1 LFVFLVPMRGGTEKA
16 DLLSIAPTPF
26 AENQM
31 NAQADALP
39 QPKRV
44 VQRLGL
50 QPRRLTAI
58 GRKLARL
65 SEESLQH
72 FHQRI
77 HCYLSF
83 TAIQTNDGPTLG
95 FVVGPKLTL
104 HLKFRTQP

>member
-1 LFVFLVPMRGGTEKA
+1 LGREALFVFLVPMRGGTEKA
-16 DLLSIAPTPF
+16 DLLSIAPTPL

-39 QPKRV
+39 QPKRP

-50 QPRRLTAI
+50 QPRRLAAI

-65 SEESLQH
+65 SEESFQH
-72 FHQRI
+72 FRQPI

-83 TAIQTNDGPTLG
+83 TAIQMTD
-95 FVVGPKLTL
+95 
-104 HLKFRTQP
+104 QPLDLSSARN

>member
-1 LFVFLVPMRGGTEKA
+1 MRGGTEKA

-31 NAQADALP
+31 NAEADALP

-50 QPRRLTAI
+50 QSRRLAAI
-58 GRKLARL
+58 GQKLARL
-65 SEESLQH
+65 SEESRQH

-77 HCYLSF
+77 HYYLNF
-83 TAIQTNDGPTLG
+83 TPFKRRTHPWICRWPVTN
-95 FVVGPKLTL
+95 LTPEVQNPAL
-104 HLKFRTQP
+104 IRCVIRCF

>member
-1 LFVFLVPMRGGTEKA
+1 
-16 DLLSIAPTPF
+16 
-26 AENQM
+26 M

-39 QPKRV
+39 QPKRT

-50 QPRRLTAI
+50 QFRRLAAI

-77 HCYLSF
+77 HCHLSF
-83 TAIQTNDGPTLG
+83 TAMQTTD
-95 FVVGPKLTL
+95 
-104 HLKFRTQP
+104 